1 MSEVVFSAF
10 APSVFS
16 LLTLRLSR
24 WVFIIH
30 LPASCKEREK
40 NCDIVTGF
48 LLCMRWGIPLALLA
62 LLVVVTIFINQ
73 VERVPLVVRE
83 GQTFEKGIVTE
94 ILQDNLQPDGSR
106 TGEQVVMVH
115 MTTGVRAGQEMR
127 TTSSSGYLFG
137 AGCTVGMKVVVLQS
151 VAGESIITTVYA
163 QDRGGV
169 IYLFAAL
176 YLLVLC
182 LVGGKQGIKGALGLV
197 FTFLCILFV
206 YLPLVYRGFS
216 PFWVAVLV
224 CVVTTVVTLYLIGGP
239 TKKTLVAAGGT
250 IASVIIAGVAA
261 TLFSMAS
268 GISGWNVSDIESLLT
283 LWNVADIQVGGLLF
297 SGLLISS
304 LGAVMDVAMSIGSA
318 IGEIHAQNPA
328 ISSRDLFRAGIH
340 VGRDM
345 MGTDSNT
352 LILAFAG
359 GSVSMLL
366 LDYAYD
372 LPYLQIINSNNIGIA
387 IMQGLSGSFGIVLA
401 VPITVLLAVA
411 AYTGGGARA
420 EGKHE
425 E

>member
-1 MSEVVFSAF
+1 MKLRAF
-10 APSVFS
+10 
-16 LLTLRLSR
+16 
-24 WVFIIH
+24 
-30 LPASCKEREK
+30 
-40 NCDIVTGF
+40 F
-48 LLCMRWGIPLALLA
+48 LRWGIPLALLA

-106 TGEQVVMVH
+106 TGEQVVMVR

-224 CVVTTVVTLYLIGGP
+224 CVFTTVVTLYLIGGP

-250 IASVIIAGVAA
+250 IAGVIIAGVAA